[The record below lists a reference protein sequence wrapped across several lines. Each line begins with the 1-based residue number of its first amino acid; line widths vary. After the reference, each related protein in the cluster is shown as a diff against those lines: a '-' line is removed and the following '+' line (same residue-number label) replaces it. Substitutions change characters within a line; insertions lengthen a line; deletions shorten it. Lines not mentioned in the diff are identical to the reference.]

1 MHRYDVAIIGAGLVG
16 CAAAY
21 ELSKRKQRVIVLEQ
35 GELNRGASGRNA
47 GSLHF
52 QLEPRMLHAL
62 ASDPERL
69 SQLIPVSRQ
78 AIDDWQDLPAQ
89 LGCDLEVTQRG
100 GILVAESDSDRELLA
115 RKAELERRCGL
126 AVQTLEGAELRR
138 IAPYL
143 SGRVRCANFL
153 AEEGYANPLRVTA
166 AYWAAARALGTTI
179 LLRRRVLELEPQP
192 GRWRVGVE
200 ALSSRASGEAIR
212 EAVEASM
219 VLIAAGAWSREIL
232 APLGIK
238 VPLDPLALTMSV
250 TQRAPRMVA
259 HLVQHVGRP
268 LSMKQVESG
277 NLLIG
282 GGWRARLPNGPV
294 LGPEPKT
301 LLQESAIIANAAV
314 AVSVVPGIAQLNLLR
329 CWTGIASVSPDDL
342 PVLGA
347 MADFPGLFIAAGGSA
362 FTLGPTYARLISELI
377 CQGTAS
383 MPLDCYRPDRFECA
397 ASHPRMPVHGLPNHR

>member
-153 AEEGYANPLRVTA
+153 AEEGYANPL
-166 AYWAAARALGTTI
+166 
-179 LLRRRVLELEPQP
+179 
-192 GRWRVGVE
+192 
-200 ALSSRASGEAIR
+200 
-212 EAVEASM
+212 
-219 VLIAAGAWSREIL
+219 
-232 APLGIK
+232 
-238 VPLDPLALTMSV
+238 
-250 TQRAPRMVA
+250 
-259 HLVQHVGRP
+259 
-268 LSMKQVESG
+268 
-277 NLLIG
+277 
-282 GGWRARLPNGPV
+282 
-294 LGPEPKT
+294 
-301 LLQESAIIANAAV
+301 
-314 AVSVVPGIAQLNLLR
+314 
-329 CWTGIASVSPDDL
+329 
-342 PVLGA
+342 
-347 MADFPGLFIAAGGSA
+347 
-362 FTLGPTYARLISELI
+362 
-377 CQGTAS
+377 
-383 MPLDCYRPDRFECA
+383 
-397 ASHPRMPVHGLPNHR
+397 